1 MHINS
6 EIEIS
11 ESSIQEKFVRS
22 SGPGGQNV
30 NKVSTAVQLNLNL
43 NECYDIP
50 ESVMMRLIKLAG
62 NRINKD
68 GILSIQAS
76 NFRTQHQNREDA
88 RIRLKELIQLAAKPE
103 KNRIK
108 TRSPRSANLNRLKNK
123 KITSQKKNLRKT
135 VQLDED

>member
-88 RIRLKELIQLAAKPE
+88 RNRLKELIQLAAKPE

-135 VQLDED
+135 VQLDAD

>member
-1 MHINS
+1 VHINS

-88 RIRLKELIQLAAKPE
+88 RNRLKELIQLAAKPE

>member
-1 MHINS
+1 VHINS

-88 RIRLKELIQLAAKPE
+88 RNRLKELIQLATKPE